1 MEEDDQAERGVH
13 MPAGA
18 PSRAEPRESPADHK
32 ERKVSRTTRRAVLE
46 HPLLAPRLEQ
56 LYSKARE
63 LNATLPNSLKKF
75 IDEAA
80 SGERSSALIV
90 KGRVKWQNALMLGLK
105 KSRAERWLKSATKKD
120 RDRVKEMSGDW
131 ILSELPWWTHFQRP
145 TWRIAMR
152 LRCGLQVTP
161 AVGIKPAPRCLAKKK
176 DGSFCL

>member
-1 MEEDDQAERGVH
+1 MTTRTWGGVSTCRLGR
-13 MPAGA
+13 PAG
-18 PSRAEPRESPADHK
+18 PSLARPQQATRSGRSLEK
-32 ERKVSRTTRRAVLE
+32 RRAVLE

-90 KGRVKWQNALMLGLK
+90 KGRVKWRKALMLGSK
-105 KSRAERWLKSATKKD
+105 KSRTEKWLKSATKKD

-131 ILSELPWWTHFQRP
+131 VLLELSW
-145 TWRIAMR
+145 
-152 LRCGLQVTP
+152 
-161 AVGIKPAPRCLAKKK
+161 
-176 DGSFCL
+176 